1 MKGEATY
8 PDWTKI
14 NSPVEVVYKVPVRA
28 VYFLFSPFPWDIKKS
43 SHIIGAIDGLAYLIL
58 VYFIFCNRK
67 FIWNDPA
74 LRIILLIL
82 FCYLMIWGVGI
93 SNFGAASRHRSKFVI
108 ELIILAAPFIP
119 KIPLRKTKN
128 YFRGITNLK

>member
-1 MKGEATY
+1 MVVILSSFILAAYFSGKIYIQYLGDFKTAISIERIKSTINVRMKGEATY

-67 FIWNDPA
+67 D
-74 LRIILLIL
+74 
-82 FCYLMIWGVGI
+82 YL
-93 SNFGAASRHRSKFVI
+93 
-108 ELIILAAPFIP
+108 E
-119 KIPLRKTKN
+119 
-128 YFRGITNLK
+128 